1 MMQFK
6 TIAQSRV
13 LRVIIIALAFSIVM
27 LSVTIGPYLWNILVV
42 MGMRPWNMR
51 IHTRDEIIRLA
62 DRDPLKRETQLI
74 GSDATITELFWKGG
88 SIVRGS
94 EPAYLVFNRDGFLLR
109 QHACFESMPGFLDST
124 RKVRGWYTLD
134 STFRL
139 GDYVRRLRCLISAV
153 PYTPDRAT
161 KSDYT
166 VLLGWNNYFRHAER
180 KIDSFLL
187 TVHQKPYS
195 TRVLMI
201 NTNKTEPLP

>member
-13 LRVIIIALAFSIVM
+13 IRVIVIGMVISTVF
-27 LSVTIGPYLWNILVV
+27 LSFTIGPYLWNILVV

-51 IHTRDEIIRLA
+51 IHTRDEIIKLA

-74 GSDATITELFWKGG
+74 GSDSTITELFWKGG
-88 SIVRGS
+88 SIDRGS

-139 GDYVRRLRCLISAV
+139 SDYVGRLRYLNSAV
-153 PYTPDRAT
+153 PYAPDTAEKT
-161 KSDYT
+161 DFT

-187 TVHQKPYS
+187 AVHQKPYS